1 MSSFWD
7 AAALLFLWYRDDD
20 VKQIPLQNQAAM
32 GPSENWGLALV
43 GTISF
48 ALWVAR
54 ISARFPF
61 VEEPEGKI
69 NWPMGHREGVEG
81 GNRHQAFW
89 SWVTKPDTIMW
100 GPF

>member
-20 VKQIPLQNQAAM
+20 VKQILLQNQAAM
-32 GPSENWGLALV
+32 GPSENWGPALV

-48 ALWVAR
+48 VLWVAR

-61 VEEPEGKI
+61 LEEPEGNIGLRVIEKV
-69 NWPMGHREGVEG
+69 WRG
-81 GNRHQAFW
+81 A
-89 SWVTKPDTIMW
+89 TDTR
-100 GPF
+100 PFCSG

>member
-20 VKQIPLQNQAAM
+20 VKHFLQ
-32 GPSENWGLALV
+32 GLLWVSEIWGLALV

-54 ISARFPF
+54 TFARFPF
-61 VEEPEGKI
+61 LEEPEG
-69 NWPMGHREGVEG
+69 
-81 GNRHQAFW
+81 
-89 SWVTKPDTIMW
+89 
-100 GPF
+100 